1 MNPLKFLQDHPP
13 LGGAILSVLG
23 AALGAY
29 IHNPDMVAA
38 LVGMAAVFVGVHQVV
53 TPVTT
58 MATNV
63 AQAATQAAT
72 ETVKSLDQ
80 TVVGTVGEIT
90 APAQAIVQST
100 VHEVVNGILGKGPS

>member
-1 MNPLKFLQDHPP
+1 MNPLKFLKDHPP

-53 TPVTT
+53 VPAAEA
-58 MATNV
+58 ATKIT
-63 AQAATQAAT
+63 QAATQAAT
-72 ETVKSLDQ
+72 QVTQSLDQ

-90 APAQAIVQST
+90 APAQSIVNST
-100 VHEVVNGILGKGPS
+100 VHEVVNGILGK